1 MKIAIL
7 TSGRLPV
14 PAVLGG
20 AVENL
25 TDYYL
30 EYNNTHHLHHIM
42 VYSIKSDQ
50 VISPNTE
57 YNHYYYVDVK
67 SKIAKIR
74 REVYAKFNKEAYYD
88 SEIEYFL
95 HRSLQHLKKQNYD
108 CVILENRPG
117 YAMAVRRVTNA
128 KIVLHLHND
137 LLNKDTFKAKEMI
150 ACLSKV
156 ITVSNFIKGRVET
169 IGAGIPIET
178 VHNGIALERFS
189 SQSPQTA
196 ITKKSLGFD
205 DDDFVAVYSGRLTKE
220 KGIKELLEAFL
231 LLKDCPKLKLLIIGG
246 SFYGNDNSTQSPFM
260 AELQLMAEQMQ
271 GRVVF
276 TGYIDYDNIPAYLK
290 LANVSVIPSIWDDP
304 FPTTVLEAMA
314 AGLPIIATKSGGIP
328 ESAGDCALFVSKAN
342 VVGELKDA
350 LYALYTDAA
359 RCEAMAAQGLSI
371 SKKYNKVRYASD
383 LYQQL

>member
-1 MKIAIL
+1 MNIAIL

-30 EYNNTHHLHHIM
+30 EYNNAHHLHHIT
-42 VYSIKSDQ
+42 VYSIKSDKI
-50 VISPNTE
+50 VSPDTE

-74 REVYAKFNKEAYYD
+74 KGVYAKFNKEAYYD

-95 HRSLQHLKKQNYD
+95 HRSLQHMKKQNYD

-117 YAMAVRRVTNA
+117 YAMAVRRVTKA

-137 LLNKDTFKAKEMI
+137 LLNKDTYKAKDMI
-150 ACLSKV
+150 TCLSKV

-169 IGAGIPIET
+169 VGAGIPIKT
-178 VHNGIALERFS
+178 VHNGIDLERFH

-246 SFYGNDNSTQSPFM
+246 SFYGNDTVSLSPFM
-260 AELQLMAEQMQ
+260 TELQQMAEQIQ

-276 TGYIDYDNIPAYLK
+276 TGYINYDNIPIYLR
-290 LANVSVIPSIWDDP
+290 LANVSIIPSIWDDP

-314 AGLPIIATKSGGIP
+314 AGLPIIATKSGGII
-328 ESAGDCALFVSKAN
+328 ESGGDCALFVSKAN
-342 VVGELKDA
+342 VVSELKDA
-350 LYALYTDAA
+350 LYTLYTDAV

-371 SKKYNKVRYASD
+371 SKKYDKVRYASEF
-383 LYQQL
+383 YQQL

>member
-1 MKIAIL
+1 MNVAIL

-30 EYNNTHHLHHIM
+30 EYNNAHHLHHIT
-42 VYSIKSDQ
+42 VYSIKSDKI
-50 VISPNTE
+50 VSPDTE

-169 IGAGIPIET
+169 IGAGISIET
-178 VHNGIALERFS
+178 VHNGIDLERFC
-189 SQSPQTA
+189 SQSPQTV
-196 ITKKSLGFD
+196 ITRKSLGFD
-205 DDDFVAVYSGRLTKE
+205 DDDFVAVYSGRLTQE

-231 LLKDCPKLKLLIIGG
+231 LLKDYPKLKLLIIGG
-246 SFYGNDNSTQSPFM
+246 SFYGNDTSSQSPFM
-260 AELQLMAEQMQ
+260 AELQQMAEQMQ

-276 TGYIDYDNIPAYLK
+276 TGYVDYDNIPAYLR

-314 AGLPIIATKSGGIP
+314 AGLPVIATKSGGIP

-342 VVGELKDA
+342 IISELKDA
-350 LYALYTDAA
+350 LYALYTDTE
-359 RCEAMAAQGLSI
+359 RCKAMTAQGLSI
-371 SKKYNKVRYASD
+371 SKKYDKVRYALD
-383 LYQQL
+383 FYQQL